1 MPSGTVFP
9 NHSLRFMIMEMEEH
23 ARVIDFLPEGRSSE
37 REREP
42 TAQLLGEKYFTL
54 LEVAIKK
61 DVKVSLGQ
69 RIYIGKDERTEVE
82 KIKRRIEFND
92 LTATARNEMPLVAK
106 QVIHDRE
113 AEYVSFFNKAGPI
126 SIRLHQLE
134 LLPGIGKKHLQEI
147 LEARDT
153 RQFESFKD
161 IQQRVTLLPEPANL
175 IFTRIS
181 EELHGDSKYYLFV
194 RPPARHLEE
203 PYGRR

>member
-1 MPSGTVFP
+1 
-9 NHSLRFMIMEMEEH
+9 
-23 ARVIDFLPEGRSSE
+23 
-37 REREP
+37 
-42 TAQLLGEKYFTL
+42 
-54 LEVAIKK
+54 
-61 DVKVSLGQ
+61 
-69 RIYIGKDERTEVE
+69 
-82 KIKRRIEFND
+82 
-92 LTATARNEMPLVAK
+92 MPLVAK

-175 IFTRIS
+175 ICRRMS

-194 RPPARHLEE
+194 RPPSRHLEE

>member
-1 MPSGTVFP
+1 
-9 NHSLRFMIMEMEEH
+9 MEMEEH